1 MVSTLTGG
9 SQRARQRPRVPKIEA
24 VEGGDDR
31 DSGGGLLSMAGGR
44 LVKSCR
50 ESRAGCH

>member
-9 SQRARQRPRVPKIEA
+9 SQRAQQHPRVPKIEA
-24 VEGGDDR
+24 VEGGDYR
-31 DSGGGLLSMAGGR
+31 DNGGGLLSMAGGH